1 MGTPS
6 SPTGQR
12 PPFIVPVFL
21 PHAGCPHRCV
31 FCNQGTLT
39 AGADP
44 GLDAVS
50 FRKGVDAQ
58 LRYRTDRRQGA
69 EIAFYGGNF
78 LGLPPERT
86 RVLLDLGREYVERG
100 LVDGLRFSTR
110 PDTIDPRRIALIS
123 EYPVTT
129 VEIGVQSMDDRVLAA
144 VRRGHTAADTQ
155 SAVGLLKST
164 PFRIG
169 LQLMIGLPGEEEGG
183 CLESARRT
191 AALAP
196 DFVRIYPTVV
206 LGGSG
211 LADWFRQGVY
221 RPLELTE
228 AVARVKEVFRV
239 FRRSGIPVVRMG
251 LQAQA
256 GLEAADCLLAGPYHP
271 AFGHMVYAALF
282 LEAATAAVGRDGGGG
297 GSDRLRLFVHPRSI
311 SRMRGLSNAN
321 VQGLKRQFGFAEV
334 LVEADDATPPNML
347 RREGRPAV
355 TVY

>member
-1 MGTPS
+1 MGPPS

-44 GLDAVS
+44 RLDAVS
-50 FRKGVDAQ
+50 FRQRVDAQ
-58 LRYRTDRRQGA
+58 LRYRSDRRQGA

-78 LGLPPERT
+78 LGLPFERI
-86 RVLLDLGREYVERG
+86 RELLELGREYVERG
-100 LVDGLRFSTR
+100 VVDGLRFSTR

-123 EYPVTT
+123 AFPVTT
-129 VEIGVQSMDDRVLAA
+129 VEIGVQSMDDRVLTAA
-144 VRRGHTAADTQ
+144 RRGHSAADTQ
-155 SAVGLLKST
+155 GAVALLKST
-164 PFRIG
+164 PTRIG
-169 LQLMIGLPGEEEGG
+169 LQLMIGLPGEEEDG
-183 CLESARRT
+183 CLESAQRT

-206 LGGSG
+206 LGGSR
-211 LADWFRQGVY
+211 LADWFRQGLY

-228 AVARVKEVFRV
+228 AVTRAKEVFRV
-239 FRRSGIPVVRMG
+239 FQRRGIPVVRMG

-256 GLEAADCLLAGPYHP
+256 SLEAAGCILAGPYHP

-282 LEAATAAVGRDGGGG
+282 LEAATAAVGTDGG
-297 GSDRLRLFVHPRSI
+297 GSDRLRLFVNPRCI

-321 VQGLKRQFGFAEV
+321 VQALKRRFGFVEV
-334 LVEADDATPPNML
+334 LVEADDATSPNML
-347 RREGRPAV
+347 RIEGRPAV